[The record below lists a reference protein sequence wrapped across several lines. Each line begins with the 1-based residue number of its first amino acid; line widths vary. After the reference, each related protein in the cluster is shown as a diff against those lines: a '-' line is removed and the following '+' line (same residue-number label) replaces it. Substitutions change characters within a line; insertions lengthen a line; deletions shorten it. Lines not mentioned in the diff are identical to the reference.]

1 LSSIAALLVPAIF
14 LSYSVILFRFLYSP
28 QLSHSVDLTMFA
40 DAALGF
46 ICVGSHTLPTSD
58 CTIPACS
65 VAIVRILFSIV
76 QRILSTS
83 GDLKL
88 FVQ

>member
-1 LSSIAALLVPAIF
+1 
-14 LSYSVILFRFLYSP
+14 
-28 QLSHSVDLTMFA
+28 MFA

-65 VAIVRILFSIV
+65 VAIVRILCSIV